1 MAMELQRQNFGREN
15 SDNPHVPT
23 AEIVQF
29 LSRPSTY
36 PHRASQVQTIETHL
50 SWVFLVGGFVYK
62 LKKAVKRPGADFRKL
77 AARKRNCL
85 EELRLNRRLAPDCYL
100 AVIPVNLSTEGQ
112 SLQLDGTGRV
122 LDYLVKM
129 VRLPADQMLDRRL
142 TRGDITPLEVRP
154 VAQVLSDFYTS
165 RRPEGI
171 SKSSYRKRLRR
182 DCLACEESFQRVRLE
197 VPIQNLAGLSVKLH
211 CFLKT
216 YATLL
221 DQRVEERRIIEGHG
235 DLRPEHICLMQPPV
249 VFDCLEFRRS
259 LRVTDPLAEL
269 GFLAV
274 ECERLE
280 RRDIGAEI
288 VSVYRARAA
297 DTAPD
302 ELLYFYMALAAF
314 VRAKLA
320 VWHLDDPEPRGT
332 RYWLQRVHDYLE
344 LTDKYSD
351 LAITPRESC
360 KASADES

>member
-1 MAMELQRQNFGREN
+1 MAMELQQQNYGGKN
-15 SDNPHVPT
+15 SEGPRVPT
-23 AEIVQF
+23 SELVQF

-50 SWVFLVGGFVYK
+50 SWVFLVGSFVYK

-77 AARKRNCL
+77 AARKKNCL

-100 AVIPVNLSTEGQ
+100 EVIPVSLSADGQ
-112 SLQLDGTGRV
+112 NLQLDGPGSV

-129 VRLPADQMLDRRL
+129 VRLPADRMLDRRL
-142 TRGDITPLEVRP
+142 ARGDITPAEVRP

-171 SKSSYRKRLRR
+171 SKASYRKRLRR
-182 DCLACEESFQRVRLE
+182 DCLACEESFQRARLE
-197 VPIQNLAGLSVKLH
+197 VPIETLAGLSFKLH
-211 CFLKT
+211 RFLKT
-216 YATLL
+216 YAHLL
-221 DQRVEERRIIEGHG
+221 DQRVEEHRIIEGHG
-235 DLRPEHICLMQPPV
+235 DLRPEHICLTQPPV

-274 ECERLE
+274 ECERME

-302 ELLYFYMALAAF
+302 GLLYFYMALAAF

-320 VWHLDDPEPRGT
+320 AWHLDDPEPRGT

-344 LTDKYSD
+344 LTDQYSQ
-351 LAITPRESC
+351 LAITPGAPQR
-360 KASADES
+360 